1 MIFLS
6 FFAKIVLPMGCR
18 QVVRQ
23 RVLVPP
29 FGGSNPSIP
38 AKFPLEA
45 VFILA
50 CCTFKKLMLLYKYK
64 IIKK

>member
-1 MIFLS
+1 
-6 FFAKIVLPMGCR
+6 MGCR

-38 AKFPLEA
+38 ATEQKRE
-45 VFILA
+45 LA
-50 CCTFKKLMLLYKYK
+50 LDFYFVRMVWDNYPSIPATL
-64 IIKK
+64 IQT